1 MVTTGYKLKKTSDL
15 EASSTCRFQLQIRS
29 PSREQVTQF
38 GVVPR
43 RIDENRN
50 IIIHIM
56 NHSFFRLE
64 FQFVMNL
71 DAKESI
77 LHLYTRW
84 IANWASW
91 LPSVYL
97 RAYWIKKKSFYL
109 LWQSQ
114 YFWSLS
120 TNDIKDHVKRPTIPL
135 LRIVHT
141 FNNVRIIS
149 LLLASIIRIDFIYRL
164 IFSSPLNPKGSII
177 FCVYRKGITSG
188 IER

>member
-1 MVTTGYKLKKTSDL
+1 M

-97 RAYWIKKKSFYL
+97 RAYWIKKR
-109 LWQSQ
+109 
-114 YFWSLS
+114 
-120 TNDIKDHVKRPTIPL
+120 V
-135 LRIVHT
+135 
-141 FNNVRIIS
+141 
-149 LLLASIIRIDFIYRL
+149 FIYFDNL
-164 IFSSPLNPKGSII
+164 NIFGL
-177 FCVYRKGITSG
+177 
-188 IER
+188 

>member
-1 MVTTGYKLKKTSDL
+1 M

-109 LWQSQ
+109 LWQYQ
-114 YFWSLS
+114 YFWFLS